1 MITSRYSQPSV
12 RNSVVGGS
20 LRVSGLP
27 YRHMTDMSRVG
38 TRRNTNH
45 ILEMLTAYY
54 MGYGVTGIDGSV
66 EMVLR
71 DSNNIYNFSTNVPLS
86 VVGSDTST
94 SIESR
99 VSSSVASFLIM
110 NGLTAPDVEIF
121 LDPIQ
126 TLPPMLV
133 GGVAKTNTYS
143 VAAAPTVAGGAGV
156 VRFYTDSNGDGTGT
170 APSEIELFT
179 LQAYVVN
186 TSAVYVIGSI
196 SVDTNRKYIDITMK
210 SLAFTTGLAGLLSV
224 ITGAS
229 LANAA
234 NGTAVNC
241 FVIVKK

>member
-1 MITSRYSQPSV
+1 MKAV
-12 RNSVVGGS
+12 
-20 LRVSGLP
+20 
-27 YRHMTDMSRVG
+27 
-38 TRRNTNH
+38 
-45 ILEMLTAYY
+45 
-54 MGYGVTGIDGSV
+54 YGVDFIAINGGNCAVGVAFFDSSTPANCVDVQNLMFDMGDATDSASMETAIIAVINTYATAQSYTLSDGI
-66 EMVLR
+66 
-71 DSNNIYNFSTNVPLS
+71 
-86 VVGSDTST
+86 VGLFNSD
-94 SIESR
+94 
-99 VSSSVASFLIM
+99 L
-110 NGLTAPDVEIF
+110 N
-121 LDPIQ
+121 
-126 TLPPMLV
+126 LPMIV

-210 SLAFTTGLAGLLSV
+210 SLAFTTGLAGLLNV

-241 FVIVKK
+241 LVTVKK